1 MGSVLGKTT
10 LGPWNDLVAQVAQ
23 VSADAQLVIDQVG
36 NQSADQ
42 AQTTAK
48 SLVGNYAVRV
58 LSKEDAVEIGTSL
71 DAIKVALLARF
82 GTTGRVVFKQ
92 VFEGSGTDTDTDTD
106 TDTGADAKPVRICAG
121 QIRLA
126 DEIGVTIEKGLQ
138 RVTNEDDQMAA
149 EKEIISALSKPL
161 FQGVITKLSAD
172 ECGDQI
178 KDAVGRRIST
188 IINKAIKPLQSFTV
202 TRKVRANP
210 ATPNQVDHQARSQ
223 EVPSLFVQAAKKA
236 DFRQFSDD
244 ALANVVSSTV
254 FKDQESLNTFART
267 SPLEGLASWTARH
280 INILESTQKQDF
292 AQALL
297 AHRPEALPL
306 VLALMEPQD
315 LQDFLNHADFVGQF
329 AQALLGPKKF
339 RVIKQPNRT
348 IRQFSRTIK
357 HLQSIR
363 QAKVR
368 MLLW

>member
-48 SLVGNYAVRV
+48 SLVGNYSVRV

-92 VFEGSGTDTDTDTD
+92 VFEGMGTDTDTG
-106 TDTGADAKPVRICAG
+106 TGAKPVRICAG

-161 FQGVITKLSAD
+161 FQGVITKLSEK

-178 KDAVGRRIST
+178 KDAVDPV
-188 IINKAIKPLQSFTV
+188 NK
-202 TRKVRANP
+202 
-210 ATPNQVDHQARSQ
+210 
-223 EVPSLFVQAAKKA
+223 FV
-236 DFRQFSDD
+236 
-244 ALANVVSSTV
+244 
-254 FKDQESLNTFART
+254 
-267 SPLEGLASWTARH
+267 
-280 INILESTQKQDF
+280 
-292 AQALL
+292 
-297 AHRPEALPL
+297 
-306 VLALMEPQD
+306 
-315 LQDFLNHADFVGQF
+315 
-329 AQALLGPKKF
+329 
-339 RVIKQPNRT
+339 
-348 IRQFSRTIK
+348 
-357 HLQSIR
+357 
-363 QAKVR
+363 
-368 MLLW
+368 